1 MNIFFK
7 ILLLVFSVDAIFIYN
22 IKDRFN
28 KQILAVQGSDI
39 SINYL
44 GTALSYVFIVLQL
57 YWFIIKDD
65 KSVFDAF
72 ILGLSLY
79 GVYEFTNL
87 ALLKNWNMELALIDT
102 VWGGLLFAIT
112 TYLLK
117 NNLIFT
123 DKQLPVY

>member
-1 MNIFFK
+1 MNIFLK
-7 ILLLVFSVDAIFIYN
+7 ILLLVFLIDAIFIYN

-28 KQILAVQGSDI
+28 KQILAVQGSNI

-44 GTALSYVFIVLQL
+44 GTILSYVFIVLQL

-65 KSVFDAF
+65 KSVLDAF

-87 ALLKNWNMELALIDT
+87 ALLKNWSIETALIDT
-102 VWGGLLFAIT
+102 VWGGCLFAIT

-123 DKQLPVY
+123 DKPLPVY

>member
-7 ILLLVFSVDAIFIYN
+7 ILLLVFSIDAIFIYN

-39 SINYL
+39 NINYL
-44 GTALSYVFIVLQL
+44 GTVLSYVFIVLQL

-87 ALLKNWNMELALIDT
+87 ALLKNWGIELALIDT